1 MAFDGIVTRA
11 IVRELADNLNNGRIN
26 KIYQPSP
33 TDLVFQIRS
42 GGKNHKLLLSANP
55 TYPRIYLTRG
65 SFSNPTEPPMFCMLL
80 RKHCEGALIEGI
92 RQEGMERVITMD
104 IMKRDELGDDQE
116 KQLIIEIMG
125 RHSNIILVDKKS
137 NTIIDGIQHV
147 TPAISSYRVVLPGRP
162 YLPPP
167 PQDKVNPLIGDE
179 ETFIKRVHLNEGKI
193 EKQLVA
199 SFTGLSPQ
207 IGKEIVHRAG
217 LPTREA
223 LWNAFNSVIA
233 PVKEHQYEP
242 AIYYGGN
249 KPAFS
254 VVPLNHLQGYTKET
268 FATVSECLEAFY
280 QEKAEQDGVK
290 QKMHNLIRFLNN
302 ERNKNAT
309 KIEKLQQ
316 TKEEALEGEK
326 YRLYG
331 ELLTANLYQIQRGQT
346 EVEVYNY
353 YEEEPSLLTI
363 SLNPGATPS
372 ENAQAY
378 FKKYN
383 KAKNSLEFVDQ
394 QMALAQQEVDYLDTI
409 LQQLEGAGLKDLEE
423 IQEELIEEGYLKNR
437 NKKGPRKAPPKKPTL
452 EQYTSSENI
461 HILVGKNNKQNDY
474 LTHKI
479 ADDENT
485 WLHTKDIPGSHVIIR
500 SNTFGDA
507 TLYEAAQLA
516 AYYSKGKNS
525 SQVPVDY
532 TLVRHVKKVR
542 GAKPGFVTYDHQ
554 KTLYIT
560 PDESILRKLNET
572 KKLI

>member
-1 MAFDGIVTRA
+1 MAFDGIVIRA
-11 IVRELADNLNNGRIN
+11 IVRELSDLLTKGRIN
-26 KIYQPSP
+26 KIYQPNP
-33 TDLVFQIRS
+33 RDLVFQIRS
-42 GGKNHKLLLSANP
+42 GGKNHKLLMSANP
-55 TYPRIYLTRG
+55 TYPRIYLTGG
-65 SFSNPTEPPMFCMLL
+65 SFTNPAEPPMFCMLL
-80 RKHCEGALIEGI
+80 RKHCEGAIIEGI
-92 RQEGMERVITMD
+92 RQEGMERIIT
-104 IMKRDELGDDQE
+104 IETVKRDELGDEQK

-125 RHSNIILVDKKS
+125 RHSNIILVDEKTG
-137 NTIIDGIQHV
+137 TIIDGIQHV

-167 PQDKVNPLIGDE
+167 PQNKINPLEGDR
-179 ETFIKRVHLNEGKI
+179 ETFIKLLNLNEGKI

-199 SFTGLSPQ
+199 KFTGLSPQ
-207 IGKEIVHRAG
+207 IGKEIVYRAG
-217 LPTREA
+217 LPTREN
-223 LWNAFNSVIA
+223 LWNAFQQVVNPI
-233 PVKEHQYEP
+233 KEHQYEP
-242 AIYYGGN
+242 AIYYREN
-249 KPAFS
+249 RAAFS
-254 VVPLNHLQGYTKET
+254 VVPLDHLQEYTKKTYES
-268 FATVSECLEAFY
+268 VSQCLEAFY
-280 QEKAEQDGVK
+280 QEKAEQDVVK
-290 QKMHNLIRFLNN
+290 QKMHNLIRFLSN
-302 ERNKNAT
+302 ERNKNAA

-316 TKEEALEGEK
+316 TKEEAQEGEK
-326 YRLYG
+326 YRLFG
-331 ELLTANLYQIQRGQT
+331 ELLTAHLYQIQKGQK

-353 YEEEPSLLTI
+353 YEEEPTLLTI
-363 SLNPGATPS
+363 PLNPELSPV

-383 KAKNSLEFVDQ
+383 KAKNSLEIVDQ
-394 QMALAQQEVDYLDTI
+394 QIRLARQEVEYLDTI
-409 LQQLEGAGLKDLEE
+409 LQQIEGAGMKDLEE
-423 IQEELIEEGYLKNR
+423 IQEELIEQGYLKNR
-437 NKKGPRKAPPKKPTL
+437 NKKEVRKNTPKKPTL

-500 SNTFGDA
+500 SNQFGEA

-542 GAKPGFVTYDHQ
+542 GAKPGFVIYDHQ

-560 PDESILRKLNET
+560 PDEAIIRKLTET

>member
-11 IVRELADNLNNGRIN
+11 MVRELGDNLEKGRIN

-42 GGKNHKLLLSANP
+42 GGQNHKLLLSANP
-55 TYPRIYLTRG
+55 TYPRIYLTSG
-65 SFSNPTEPPMFCMLL
+65 SFTNPTEPPMFCMLL
-80 RKHCEGALIEGI
+80 RKHCESAFIERI
-92 RQEGMERVITMD
+92 RQEGMERVIIMD
-104 IMKRDELGDDQE
+104 IIKRDELGDDQK

-125 RHSNIILVDKKS
+125 RHSNVILIDENT

-167 PQDKVNPLIGDE
+167 PQNKVNPIEGDE
-179 ETFIKRVHLNEGKI
+179 ETFIRRLPLNEGKI

-199 SFTGLSPQ
+199 NFTGLSPQ

-217 LPTREA
+217 PPTRKA
-223 LWNAFNSVIA
+223 LWEGFKSVIN

-254 VVPLNHLQGYTKET
+254 VLPLHHLKGYTKET
-268 FATVSECLEAFY
+268 FTTVSECLEAFY
-280 QEKAEQDGVK
+280 QEKAEQDVVK
-290 QKMHNLIRFLNN
+290 QKMHNLIRFLSN
-302 ERNKNAT
+302 ERNKNVT

-346 EVEVYNY
+346 EVGVYNY

-363 SLNPGATPS
+363 TLNPFLAPS

-383 KAKNSLEFVDQ
+383 KAKNSLEVVDK
-394 QMALAQQEVDYLDTI
+394 QMALAQQEVNYLDTI

-423 IQEELIEEGYLKNR
+423 IKEELIEEGYLKNR
-437 NKKGPRKAPPKKPTL
+437 NKKGQRKTQPKKPIL
-452 EQYTSSENI
+452 EQYISSENI
-461 HILVGKNNKQNDY
+461 HIIVGKNNKQNDY

-500 SNTFGDA
+500 NSEYGDA
-507 TLYEAAQLA
+507 TLFEAAQLA

-542 GAKPGFVTYDHQ
+542 GAKPGFVTYEHQ

-560 PDESILRKLNET
+560 PDDSIIRKLNET

>member
-1 MAFDGIVTRA
+1 M
-11 IVRELADNLNNGRIN
+11 VRELADLLVNGRIN

-33 TDLVFQIRS
+33 TDLIMQIRC
-42 GGKNHKLLLSANP
+42 GGKNHRLLISANP
-55 TYPRIYLTRG
+55 TYPRIYVTNA
-65 SFSNPTEPPMFCMLL
+65 SFANPTEPPMFCMLL

-92 RQEGMERVITMD
+92 HQEGMERVITMD
-104 IMKRDELGDDQE
+104 IIKRDELGDDQR
-116 KQLIIEIMG
+116 KKIIIEIMG
-125 RHSNIILVDKKS
+125 RHSNIILIDEK
-137 NTIIDGIQHV
+137 TRIIIDGIQHV

-167 PQDKVNPLIGDE
+167 PQDKINPLEGNE
-179 ETFIKRVHLNEGKI
+179 ETFIKLLHLNEGKI
-193 EKQLVA
+193 EKQLV
-199 SFTGLSPQ
+199 SRFTGLSPQ
-207 IGKEIVHRAG
+207 IGKEIVYRAG

-223 LWNAFNSVIA
+223 LWKAFQSVIH

-242 AIYYGGN
+242 AIYYGGT

-254 VVPLNHLQGYTKET
+254 VVPLLHLQEYTKET
-268 FATVSECLEAFY
+268 FPTVSECLEGFY
-280 QEKAEQDGVK
+280 QEKAEQDVVK
-290 QKMHNLIRFLNN
+290 QKMHNLIRFLSN

-316 TKEEALEGEK
+316 TKLEALDGEK

-383 KAKNSLEFVDQ
+383 KAKNSLEIVDQ

-409 LQQLEGAGLKDLEE
+409 LQQLEGAGVKDLEE

-437 NKKGPRKAPPKKPTL
+437 NKKGPRKTAPKKPTL
-452 EQYTSSENI
+452 EQYTSSEGI
-461 HILVGKNNKQNDY
+461 HMIVGKNNKQNDY

-500 SNTFGDA
+500 SHEFGDA

-560 PDESILRKLNET
+560 PDDGIIRKLNET